1 MIKTKQTALEQA
13 SKWFLRM
20 KDAAP
25 DHADRSKFEAWLMSS
40 EANRAAYQTI
50 ADTWEDFDSSE
61 QIKQIS
67 QAMAMKKLDDDIRK
81 RHKATQLA
89 KLGALVMILI
99 TGLFGMNA
107 WQSWRA
113 KPLETVAQ
121 ATAPSQMV
129 THYLSDG
136 SKLTLDAHSQ
146 TQVLYYRDKRY
157 VKLLQGQAVF
167 EVVKDADRPFVVESA
182 HARIT
187 VKGTRFLVNMI
198 NHKTIV
204 AVDHGKVLVESLTN
218 QPAGSVVLTNGQV
231 AEASSQSA
239 PHPVQKS
246 AKDAFAFLQGRLIF
260 DGAAMTEVTET
271 LSRYRQAP
279 VVNQSTTR
287 TPISAVV
294 DVTSLNTFVKA
305 LPSVAPVNL
314 EESSTQTTVVDR
326 KK

>member
-1 MIKTKQTALEQA
+1 MINSRNSVLQQA

-40 EANRAAYQTI
+40 AANREAYQTI

-61 QIKQIS
+61 HIKQIS
-67 QAMAMKKLDDDIRK
+67 QAMSMKKLDDDIRK
-81 RHKATQLA
+81 RHKTTQLA
-89 KLGALVMILI
+89 KLGALVTIFI
-99 TGLFGMNA
+99 TGIFGFNA
-107 WQSWRA
+107 WQTWHD
-113 KPLETVAQ
+113 KPLESIAQ
-121 ATAPSQMV
+121 ASAPGQMV

-136 SKLTLDAHSQ
+136 SKLTLDAQSQ

-167 EVVKDADRPFVVESA
+167 EVVKDADRPFVVEST

-198 NHKTIV
+198 HHKTVV
-204 AVDHGKVLVESLTN
+204 AVDHGKVLVESLASG
-218 QPAGSVVLTNGQV
+218 QPGSVLLSNDQV
-231 AEASSQSA
+231 AEVKAHSA
-239 PHPVQKS
+239 PLPLQKS

-271 LSRYRQAP
+271 LSRYRQPP

-294 DVTSLNTFVKA
+294 DVKSLNKFVKA
-305 LPSVAPVNL
+305 LPSVAPVKL
-314 EESSTQTTVVDR
+314 EESDTQTVVVDR
-326 KK
+326 